1 MKKSKNIYNQLY
13 ILIKGRLEGPQK
25 SYMPKLENFKKYILE
40 IKWILASLIITFL
53 GITILYIHTQIPERE
68 VLEVFLRE
76 FGVAFI
82 IAGVVSFVYEYFL
95 RVGLVELIMEKHDI
109 AKSIT
114 DAGIQGV
121 YNPTAGSR
129 IDIERNIPYF
139 LDTATNKIKLLGITT
154 DLYFRQGPGSHS
166 YDKIIDLLKNG
177 CNIQILLLNPDTSQ
191 EEKTKGMDVPYC
203 VLARAKAENENPK
216 ALQRKIRDSFNTKFK
231 LQKKYGDLLEIKFY
245 DSPPLCAMTILDR
258 KMKVTPYLN
267 GKLGLQSPTFELKK
281 DEHGPIGLFGVYE
294 KHFNS
299 LWKTGLERTEP
310 YDI

>member
-1 MKKSKNIYNQLY
+1 M
-13 ILIKGRLEGPQK
+13 EGPQK

-53 GITILYIHTQIPERE
+53 GITILFIHTQIDVRE
-68 VLEVFLRE
+68 ELRVFLRE
-76 FGVAFI
+76 FGVALI

-121 YNPTAGSR
+121 YNPTAGR
-129 IDIERNIPYF
+129 RTDIPFF

-154 DLYFRQGPGSHS
+154 DFYFRQGPGSHS
-166 YDKIIDLLKNG
+166 YDKIVDLLKNG
-177 CNIQILLLNPDTSQ
+177 CNIQILLLNPDPSQ
-191 EEKTKGMDVPYC
+191 EEKTKGMEVPYS
-203 VLARAKAENENPK
+203 VLARAKAENDDPK
-216 ALQRKIRDSFNTKFK
+216 NLQRKIRNSFNTKIK
-231 LQKKYGDLLEIKFY
+231 LQKKNDDLLEIKFY

-294 KHFNS
+294 KHFDS
-299 LWKTGLERTEP
+299 LWETGIERTEP